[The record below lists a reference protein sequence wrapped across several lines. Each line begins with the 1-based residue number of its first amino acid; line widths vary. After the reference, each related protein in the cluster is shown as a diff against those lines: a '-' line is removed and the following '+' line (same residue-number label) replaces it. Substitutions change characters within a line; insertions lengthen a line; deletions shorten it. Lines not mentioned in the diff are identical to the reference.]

1 MSKKKRN
8 SAPANS
14 QKAAEREDKG
24 PTLKDLLSADV
35 LNRLKLQ
42 SDELKAAEEKRKEE
56 ANLQAEEARKQ
67 EQKRLENDMAYLLD
81 NNKQDWRKFK

>member
-1 MSKKKRN
+1 MAKKKN
-8 SAPANS
+8 AQNHSTAGG
-14 QKAAEREDKG
+14 REDKA

-35 LNRLKLQ
+35 INKLKLQ
-42 SDELKAAEEKRKEE
+42 SDELKAEE
-56 ANLQAEEARKQ
+56 ANRQQEAARKAEEAKKQ

>member
-1 MSKKKRN
+1 MSKKKRS
-8 SAPANS
+8 SAPTHS
-14 QKAAEREDKG
+14 QNAAREDKG

-35 LNRLKLQ
+35 LNQLKLQ
-42 SDELKAAEEKRKEE
+42 SDELKAAEEKRKQE
-56 ANLQAEEARKQ
+56 ASQKAEEARKQ